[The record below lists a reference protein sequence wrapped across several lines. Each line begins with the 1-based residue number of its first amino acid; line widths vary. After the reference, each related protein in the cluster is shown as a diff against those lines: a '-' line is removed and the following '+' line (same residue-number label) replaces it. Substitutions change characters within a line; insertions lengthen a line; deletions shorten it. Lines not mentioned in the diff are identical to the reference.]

1 MSERKEYIKWTDE
14 RIIAEAKKYNTA
26 TEFRKAMPYVYSKG
40 LETGALKKVFR
51 KLDLTPKRQRHA
63 NGYWTREKMLSEAR
77 KFESLKELRE
87 GNISLYIL
95 LHKSGLLNELKIA
108 SNRKKRGYWNTFEN
122 VQKEAV
128 KYKRK
133 SDFSKGSTSAYQSAV
148 RHGWIDSIVFSGE

>member
-1 MSERKEYIKWTDE
+1 MSEKKGYTKWTDE

-26 TEFRKAMPYVYSKG
+26 TEFRKAMPYVYTKG
-40 LETGALKKVFR
+40 LERGVLKKVFR
-51 KLDLTPKRQRHA
+51 KLDLTPKKPRHES
-63 NGYWTREKMLSEAR
+63 GYWTREKMLSEAH
-77 KFESLKELRE
+77 KYETLKELRE

-108 SNRKKRGYWNTFEN
+108 SNRKKRGYWNVFEN

-133 SDFSKGSTSAYQSAV
+133 SDFSRGSTSAYQSAV
-148 RHGWIDSIVFSGE
+148 RHGWIDMISFNE